1 MSFIWGAIYNLAQAD
16 TITSVGQKAMP
27 AVVSIA
33 VLSSV
38 NDEDALKN
46 RIALMFLA
54 PRKDIFGHE
63 ILNAPLQSGITWI
76 RVCNLFKGKP
86 YIVTNYHTVEN
97 AIKIKV
103 TFF

>member
-1 MSFIWGAIYNLAQAD
+1 
-16 TITSVGQKAMP
+16 MP

-63 ILNAPLQSGITWI
+63 ILNAPRKVGSLGSGFVIYS
-76 RVCNLFKGKP
+76 KGKP

-103 TFF
+103 TFLMTAF